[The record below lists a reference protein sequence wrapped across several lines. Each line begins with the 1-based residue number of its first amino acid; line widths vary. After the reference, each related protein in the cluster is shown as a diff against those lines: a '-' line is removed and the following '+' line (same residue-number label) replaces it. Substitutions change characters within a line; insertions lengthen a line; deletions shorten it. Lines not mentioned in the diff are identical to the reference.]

1 MSDARPHKRRVVN
14 LSINR
19 AMQFRMI
26 GRIGLIV
33 LLSLIVSSAIYFFF
47 SNREISASF
56 QLFHIHARN
65 FLDLLLPVVLVSFV
79 VSLVIGGAA
88 TLFFP
93 GSIAGGLYGIERE
106 VRKVA
111 DGNLTARIA
120 LRKGD
125 AVHDLAAEI
134 NRMVEGLQARL
145 SGIEQGV
152 EQAQG
157 VCASGEVSG
166 AGLESLHRKLGEIRQ
181 ELRGLKLS

>member
-1 MSDARPHKRRVVN
+1 MSAAGRHKRRVLN

-19 AMQFRMI
+19 AMQLGMI

-33 LLSLIVSSAIYFFF
+33 LVSLLVSSAIYFFF
-47 SNREISASF
+47 SNREITASF

-65 FLDLLLPVVLVSFV
+65 FLDLLLPVVIISFV

-111 DGNLTARIA
+111 DGDLTVRIA

-125 AVHDLAAEI
+125 AVHGLAAEI
-134 NRMVEGLQARL
+134 NRMVDALESKL
-145 SGIEQGV
+145 SAIQQGV
-152 EQAQG
+152 AEGQEICDSVAE
-157 VCASGEVSG
+157 AE
-166 AGLESLHRKLGEIRQ
+166 ELGKVFVRIRE
-181 ELRGLKLS
+181 ELRDLKLS